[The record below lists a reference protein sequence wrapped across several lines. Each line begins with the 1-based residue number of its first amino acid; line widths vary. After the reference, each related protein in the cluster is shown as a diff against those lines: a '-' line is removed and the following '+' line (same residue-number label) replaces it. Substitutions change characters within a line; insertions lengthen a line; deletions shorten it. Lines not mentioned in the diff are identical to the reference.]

1 MTRKLTIIIILAL
14 FAIKTFAMDIEI
26 KINGK
31 TFSAQIEDT
40 ETGRAFC
47 DLLPMT
53 LDMTEL
59 NGNEKYHYLLS
70 GLPTNAQ
77 YCSTINAGDLML
89 YGNSC
94 VVLFYGNAGGYSY
107 TRLGKLSS
115 TQGLAEAVGT
125 GNVSVTFSMAT
136 NGILEVKDNP
146 NGIDQ
151 LFDLSGRKLDKEPEK
166 GVFIKNGKKVSK

>member
-1 MTRKLTIIIILAL
+1 MTRKLTIIIMAL
-14 FAIKTFAMDIEI
+14 FAIQSFAMDIEL

-146 NGIDQ
+146 NGTDQ
-151 LFDLSGRKLDKEPEK
+151 LFDLSGRRLDKEPEK

>member
-1 MTRKLTIIIILAL
+1 MTRKLTIIIMAL
-14 FAIKTFAMDIEI
+14 FAIQSFAMDIEL

-31 TFSAQIEDT
+31 TFTAQIEDT

-47 DLLPMT
+47 ELLPMT

-125 GNVSVTFSMAT
+125 GNVSVSFSMAT
-136 NGILEVKDNP
+136 DGILEVKDNP
-146 NGIDQ
+146 NGTDQ

>member
-1 MTRKLTIIIILAL
+1 MNRILSIIILAL

-31 TFSAQIEDT
+31 TFTAQIEDT

-59 NGNEKYHYLLS
+59 NGNEKYHYLLN

-89 YGNSC
+89 FGNSC
-94 VVLFYGNAGGYSY
+94 VVLFYGQAGGYSY
-107 TRLGKLSS
+107 TLLGKLTS
-115 TQGLAEAVGT
+115 TEGLAEAVGT

-146 NGIDQ
+146 NGADQ
-151 LFDLSGRKLDKEPEK
+151 IYDLSGRKLDKEPEK
-166 GVFIKNGKKVSK
+166 GVFIKNGMKVSK

>member
-1 MTRKLTIIIILAL
+1 MTRKLTIIIMAL
-14 FAIKTFAMDIEI
+14 FAIQSFAMDIEL

-31 TFSAQIEDT
+31 TFMAQIEDT

-47 DLLPMT
+47 ELLPMT

-115 TQGLAEAVGT
+115 TQGLADAVGT
-125 GNVSVTFSMAT
+125 GNVSVSFSMAAD
-136 NGILEVKDNP
+136 GILEVKDNP

-151 LFDLSGRKLDKEPEK
+151 IFDLSGRRLDKEPEK

>member
-1 MTRKLTIIIILAL
+1 MTRKLTIIILAL

-77 YCSTINAGDLML
+77 YCRRVIII
-89 YGNSC
+89 
-94 VVLFYGNAGGYSY
+94 
-107 TRLGKLSS
+107 K
-115 TQGLAEAVGT
+115 
-125 GNVSVTFSMAT
+125 
-136 NGILEVKDNP
+136 GICS
-146 NGIDQ
+146 Q
-151 LFDLSGRKLDKEPEK
+151 
-166 GVFIKNGKKVSK
+166 